1 MFSQLHPC
9 TDTPLLLLRVMNAW
23 LGPWGALPHL
33 SNHINNPILH
43 CAAWQPGPLHS
54 VCLHWFFFFFWPL
67 SLSLLV
73 YRTQTHARTHTHH
86 WIQAVVER
94 VCVVWL
100 ICLISV
106 LWILLIPLLPSLA
119 FISPHSIPLHPT
131 TSIICSLPPH
141 HSHFPVLPP
150 PCPSCPFISGSPPP
164 SLTVLLPLSPLSL
177 PLFSTISTI
186 YSSYIFITSTLPP
199 LSDIQQPI
207 AVLHLLSG
215 SVGGHKVDGMVLGE
229 RILNASSLLIL
240 SFSPIV
246 LLFYHLC

>member
-1 MFSQLHPC
+1 MRGH
-9 TDTPLLLLRVMNAW
+9 T
-23 LGPWGALPHL
+23 H
-33 SNHINNPILH
+33 
-43 CAAWQPGPLHS
+43 
-54 VCLHWFFFFFWPL
+54 
-67 SLSLLV
+67 
-73 YRTQTHARTHTHH
+73 TQTHH
-86 WIQAVVER
+86 WIQAVVEG

-119 FISPHSIPLHPT
+119 FISPHSIPLHPS

-141 HSHFPVLPP
+141 HSHFPVLPSS
-150 PCPSCPFISGSPPP
+150 CPSCPFISVSPPPP
-164 SLTVLLPLSPLSL
+164 SLTVLLPLSPLSS

-186 YSSYIFITSTLPP
+186 YSSYIFITLTLPT

-229 RILNASSLLIL
+229 RILNALSLLIL

-246 LLFYHLC
+246 LLFYHNN